1 MSTEPKSVSTQTY
14 PSKQGWQACFEAVI
28 DYYAGCIDD
37 EIPAH
42 KRAMGTEGDA
52 TTPREYYNDR
62 GWTDDT
68 IEKKRL
74 GWAPVG
80 HKNTLL
86 AELKDDGYTDE
97 EIRAT
102 GLFSEELIPC
112 WQGRY
117 VFPYFNQ
124 NGRPIYAISRATAG
138 DIDSP
143 KYLKIAH
150 KKYVDSTEPIYG
162 LGTLR
167 EGEPVVITEGIADAI
182 TIHQEGHPCL
192 SPVTTR
198 FKKSECKSLLE
209 ALESKNVS
217 RVYVIQDNERP
228 KVNLT
233 DNEKLQTNQF
243 GPGIQGAIETATFL
257 TDHGIDARVNTPPAH
272 GFDKVDVDDYIREG
286 LGEFEAL
293 IRSAKPARQ
302 HPAFT
307 ESQTPDTEIEQDTRS
322 PVRSGSSNESG
333 LFSLS
338 IIDVTGCKPGF
349 RGRNPLGHFGNS
361 EIYFVINDDEWAFD
375 HKRGVSYY
383 PLTYLLCEAGARSV
397 DYPGGQLTDEEYFV
411 AWRYA
416 KESGILPTDDPIPHR
431 ARIHIAIE
439 HELCEQEDLDGDL
452 LPADILPTD
461 LEIVRDE
468 YGLNPGRGILT
479 SKSDSK
485 VLSQSMIGLADSL
498 NGPEITLDDARHKC
512 TETIEKALSENDYS
526 VIDALPAQ
534 GKSRGVVKWA
544 ARTDSP
550 LTVLTPRR
558 KLHEQYEEWCDESG
572 LTTYQLPSFH
582 RDCECAAG
590 KHGKELKNRVQA
602 LYDANVSGHDIHR
615 YAEECFG
622 QKLPC
627 MEHGQCSYFSKSNF
641 DSGKYDVLLGDYRHA
656 YSNRMTEDRTVA
668 IDESPTSGY
677 LKKFAPE
684 TVRSSVSAYLQDEG
698 ELPFSNYTDLIE
710 NRSDPY
716 RSDDAIAWFREN
728 EPEVGE
734 QGRAVMKDSSKQ
746 TNAYAPLMTY
756 ALLTGRELGNG
767 WEHSELPDG
776 QLAARNRDPDTENGE
791 DELIFLH
798 PPNLDQA
805 ENVIG
810 LDGTPCIEQWELCL
824 GHSVEQCRVLDDPQR
839 ASYLR
844 YGLNL
849 SIHQMSEAAHPYAS
863 GNWVDPDRDTAL
875 IKQIGERERQLPD
888 LITSQKAIAQYDS
901 VEAMDFVNESKYWGN
916 LIGSN
921 GFGGSRL
928 GLVIGSPHYGDTYL
942 NMWGAFANESI
953 KRLDDGRGMDLDY
966 GQFGNKLLHEM
977 REGTVLQSLM
987 RFGRDGDGATI
998 YVYTGAIPEWV
1009 PLAGKG
1015 SLKKLPDGMRSVVNV
1030 VREQVEWRTS
1040 DLVEEIPERSTP
1052 ALVTKSGDK
1061 LSQRRVQDR
1070 LGDLYEWGF
1079 LDRRKEGNGWI
1090 WENKGVGE
1098 IDDKYHVIFESQDH

>member
-62 GWTDDT
+62 GWSDET

-74 GWAPVG
+74 GWAPEG

-86 AELKDDGYTDE
+86 AELKDDGYTGE

-102 GLFSEELIPC
+102 GLFWKDLTPC

-117 VFPYFNQ
+117 VLPYLNQ
-124 NGRPIYAISRATAG
+124 NGRPTYAISRATAG
-138 DIDSP
+138 DDKSQ
-143 KYLKIAH
+143 KYLKIVQQE
-150 KKYVDSTEPIYG
+150 YVENTEPICG
-162 LGTLR
+162 VETLR
-167 EGEPVVITEGIADAI
+167 EGEPVIITEGIADAI
-182 TIHQEGHPCL
+182 TVQQEGYPCL
-192 SPVTTR
+192 SPVTVK
-198 FKKSECKSLLE
+198 FKRAHHELLIE
-209 ALESKNVS
+209 LLHSMEVP
-217 RVYVIQDNERP
+217 RVFVIQDNDPPSSNPTGNDEQDIR
-228 KVNLT
+228 
-233 DNEKLQTNQF
+233 QF
-243 GPGIQGAIETATFL
+243 GPGILGAIETATLL
-257 TDHGIDARVNTPPAH
+257 TEHGIDARVNTPPRD
-272 GFDKVDVDDYIREG
+272 GSEKVDVDDYIKEER
-286 LGEFEAL
+286 GEFEEL
-293 IRSAKPARQ
+293 IQSAKPARE

-307 ESQTPDTEIEQDTRS
+307 ESQTPDTETKRETRS
-322 PVRSGSSNESG
+322 PVRSDSGNESG
-333 LFSLS
+333 LFSLD
-338 IIDVTGCKPGF
+338 IVDVTGCKPGF
-349 RGRNPLGHFGNS
+349 RGKNPLGHFGDN
-361 EIYFVINDDEWAFD
+361 ETYFVINDDEYAFD
-375 HKRGVSYY
+375 FKRGLHYY

-397 DYPGGQLTDEEYFV
+397 DYPGGRLTDEEYFV
-411 AWRYA
+411 AWKHA
-416 KESGILPTDDPIPHR
+416 KESGILPADDRIPHR

-439 HELCEQEDLDGDL
+439 HELCELEDLDGDS
-452 LPADILPTD
+452 LPRGILPID

-468 YGLNPGRGILT
+468 YDLNPGRGILT
-479 SKSDSK
+479 SKSDTD
-485 VLSQSMIGLADSL
+485 VLSQSMIGLADTL
-498 NGPEITLDDARHKC
+498 NGPEITLDYARQKC
-512 TETIEKALSENDYS
+512 TETIEKALSENKYS

-558 KLHEQYEEWCDESG
+558 KLHEQYNEWCDESG
-572 LTTYQLPSFH
+572 LTTYRLPSFH
-582 RDCECAAG
+582 RDCGCMAG
-590 KHGKELKNRVQA
+590 DHGQEWKNNVDA
-602 LYDANVSGHDIHR
+602 LYDANVSGHDIHT
-615 YAEECFG
+615 YAEEYFG

-641 DSGKYDVLLGDYRHA
+641 DADEFDVLLGDYRHA
-656 YSNRMTEDRTVA
+656 YSGRFIEDRTVA

-677 LKKFAPE
+677 LKKIAPE

-710 NRSDPY
+710 NRTDPY

-734 QGRAVMKDSSKQ
+734 QGRAVMKNSSKQ

-776 QLAARNRDPDTENGE
+776 QLAARNRDPDTDNDEC
-791 DELIFLH
+791 ELIFLH

-942 NMWGAFANESI
+942 KTWGAFANESI
-953 KRLDDGRGMDLDY
+953 ERLGDGRGMNLDY
-966 GQFGNKLLHEM
+966 GPFGNELLHEM

-1015 SLKKLPDGMRSVVNV
+1015 SVKKLPNGIRSVVDV
-1030 VREQVEWRTS
+1030 VQDLDEWRTK
-1040 DLVEEIPERSTP
+1040 DLVEDIPERSTP
-1052 ALVTKSGDK
+1052 ALITESGDM

-1070 LGDLYEWGF
+1070 LRDIYQWGF

-1090 WENKGVGE
+1090 WENNGVSE
-1098 IDDKYHVIFESQDH
+1098 IDKEYHVIFES